1 MCLKYVPTFKTED
14 GQNPFQST
22 QELGKLGT
30 SKTPIWLKVFVRKK
44 LKNVKSIFNKC
55 SNN

>member
-1 MCLKYVPTFKTED
+1 MCLKYVPTFKTEA

-30 SKTPIWLKVFVRKK
+30 SKTPICLKVFVRKK